1 MSDGASTRLALEEQL
16 CFALHD
22 ASRAMTAAYR
32 DGLAACGLTYP
43 QYAVLLVLWEHDR
56 LSLGEVGLRLQLDS
70 ATLSP
75 LVKRLA
81 TRGLVERRRRV
92 EDERVVDVSCTPAGR
107 ALRERVGVVQAG
119 VETAT
124 GLPAPELR
132 ALRDDLHRLAARL
145 RSTSSQPV

>member
-1 MSDGASTRLALEEQL
+1 MTDNASTRLVLEEQL

-32 DGLAACGLTYP
+32 DGLTACGLTYP

-81 TRGLVERRRRV
+81 TRGLVERQRRI
-92 EDERVVDVSCTPAGR
+92 EDERVVDISCTPAGH
-107 ALRERVGVVQAG
+107 ALRERVGAVQAG

-124 GLPAPELR
+124 GLSASELR

-145 RSTSSQPV
+145 RSTSSQPA